1 MIDKS
6 MNPAPQGIADLANMA
21 PDLEIEIENPDDVTM
36 HIGGLELDLMP
47 EQEDDDFNDNLADYL
62 SDAELQTLANDL
74 LSDFD
79 DDVAS
84 RKDWITTY
92 TDGIELLGMKIEERS
107 EPWEGACGVYHPL
120 LSEAIVKF
128 QAETMMSSFPAA
140 GPVRTQ
146 IIGKETQDK
155 KDAAERV
162 QDDMNYQLT
171 DVMDEFRPEHER
183 MLWGLGMSG
192 NAFKK
197 IYFDPYLDRQISMF
211 VPAEDLV
218 VPYGAVNLQQA
229 ERVTHVMRKTENEL
243 RRLQVAGFYSDI
255 DLGEPSNILDDVEK
269 KIAEKM
275 GFTATSDTRYKI
287 LEMHVD
293 LDLPGFEH
301 DEDGEPTGVALPYVV
316 TIEKGSSAVLSIR
329 RNWEQD
335 DKLYKK
341 RQHFVHYGYVPG
353 FGFYCFGLIHL
364 VGAFAKSG
372 TSLIRQLVDAGTLS
386 NLPGGFKTRGMRVKG
401 DDTPIAPGEWR
412 DVDVPS
418 GTMRDNFV
426 PLPYKEPS
434 QTLMTLL
441 GQIID
446 EGRRF
451 ANAAD
456 LEISDMSGQAPVGTT
471 LAILERNTKAMSAI
485 MARVHYAF
493 KQELGLLKGII
504 AAYTPEDY
512 SYEPNVGNRKA
523 KKSDYDLV
531 EVIPVSDPNASTM
544 AQKIVQYQ
552 AVLQLA
558 QSAPQIYNMSLLH
571 RQMLDVLG
579 VKEAHKLI
587 PMAEDQK
594 PTDPI
599 TENQNVLVMKP
610 VKAFIAQD
618 HKAHIAI
625 HMAAM
630 QDPKIYQL
638 LQNNPLAPQLM
649 AAMESH
655 ISEHLGFEY
664 RLQIEQ
670 QLGFN
675 LPPQKDESG
684 EEQYMS
690 PEVEAKLAPLLAQ
703 AAQQLLQKNQGEAA
717 QQQAQQQA
725 QDPLVQMQMQELQL
739 KQQEQ
744 QRKAQKDQMDAQLKA
759 QQIQVERE
767 RIQAQQQTAA
777 EQNKISALSNAAK
790 LQTSKINDANKI
802 KVQALTEAA
811 KLTTDKTKLNTNVK
825 VDTLKTAAQLTEQ
838 KRQHDTRLEHEGLQN
853 ALGRESQQRG
863 EEVGGKKPK
872 GFKDGGEIT
881 EESEKPTEPN
891 LTEQDK
897 YFQGKFNT
905 RLAAH
910 DESKFQEWAKEN
922 KKNPDMESIDY
933 DLRGMWKGDSKF
945 DNSTGHGV
953 DTYKKPNHPTFSDQS
968 KYHGAV
974 NEVQG
979 GNYMGGRWQSDPKS
993 GMHTYTPSDEML
1005 NTTHDR
1011 DQMIRYIHENEP
1023 KTFLILPKGGKE

>member
-6 MNPAPQGIADLANMA
+6 MNPAPQGIAELANA
-21 PDLEIEIENPDDVTM
+21 QPDLEIEIENPDDVLL
-36 HIGGLELDLMP
+36 HVDGLEIDLMP
-47 EQEDDDFNDNLADYL
+47 DREADDFNDNLADYL
-62 SDAELQTLANDL
+62 HDSELQSIAGDL
-74 LSDFD
+74 LADFD

-197 IYFDPYLDRQISMF
+197 VYFDPHLDRQISVF

-218 VPYGAVNLQQA
+218 VPYGAMNLEQA

-243 RRLQVAGFYSDI
+243 RRLQVAGFYRDI
-255 DLGEPSNILDDVEK
+255 DLGEPSNSLDDVEK

-275 GFTATSDTRYKI
+275 GFRATSDDRYKL

-301 DEDGEPTGVALPYVV
+301 EEDGELTGIALPYVV
-316 TIEKGSSAVLSIR
+316 TMEKGTGEILSIR
-329 RNWEQD
+329 RNWNQD
-335 DKLYKK
+335 DKTFKK

-386 NLPGGFKTRGMRVKG
+386 NLPGGFKTRGLRVKG
-401 DDTPIAPGEWR
+401 DDTPISPGEWR

-418 GTMRDNFV
+418 GAIRDNLL

-456 LEISDMSGQAPVGTT
+456 LQISDMSGQAPVGTT

-504 AAYTPEDY
+504 SAYTPEDY
-512 SYEPNVGNRKA
+512 EYDPEVGNRKA
-523 KKSDYDLV
+523 KKSDYDMV
-531 EVIPVSDPNASTM
+531 DVIPVSDPNASTM

-558 QSAPQIYNMSLLH
+558 QSAPQIYNMPLLH

-579 VKEAHKLI
+579 VKEAQKLV
-587 PMAEDQK
+587 PMDEDQK
-594 PTDPI
+594 PTDPV
-599 TENQNVLVMKP
+599 TENQNILAMKP
-610 VKAFIAQD
+610 VKAFAAQD
-618 HKAHIAI
+618 HQSHISV
-625 HMAAM
+625 HMAAI
-630 QDPKIYQL
+630 QDPKIQQL
-638 LQNNPLAPQLM
+638 LQDNP
-649 AAMESH
+649 AAQQIAAQAQAH
-655 ISEHLGFEY
+655 IAEHLGFEY
-664 RLQIEQ
+664 RIQIEQ
-670 QLGFN
+670 QLGFA
-675 LPPQKDESG
+675 LPPQKDDTG
-684 EEQYMS
+684 TDQHMS
-690 PEVEAKLAPLLAQ
+690 PEVEARLAPLVAQ

-744 QRKAQKDQMDAQLKA
+744 QRKAQKDQIDAQLKA

-777 EQNKISALSNAAK
+777 EQNKVVALTNAAK
-790 LQTSKINDANKI
+790 LEASKTNDASKIKI
-802 KVQALTEAA
+802 QALTEAA
-811 KLTTDKTKLNTNVK
+811 RLTAQNKREAIKVK
-825 VDTLKTAAQLTEQ
+825 VDTLKSAAQLTEQ
-838 KRQHDTRLEHEGLQN
+838 KRQHDTRLAHEGMQN
-853 ALGRESQQRG
+853 ALDHGQQFSKGGAVGKEENMSNDYDYAAYNRAVSQGLVKPRKG
-863 EEVGGKKPK
+863 EEDHYP
-872 GFKDGGEIT
+872 
-881 EESEKPTEPN
+881 
-891 LTEQDK
+891 
-897 YFQGKFNT
+897 
-905 RLAAH
+905 
-910 DESKFQEWAKEN
+910 
-922 KKNPDMESIDY
+922 
-933 DLRGMWKGDSKF
+933 
-945 DNSTGHGV
+945 
-953 DTYKKPNHPTFSDQS
+953 DTYKLPTHVTFSDQS
-968 KYHGAV
+968 VHSNEKTPGGHWMEAEDDRYYFHPSEYNLKNTPPDALGDYFRNYEKKGTSVVLPDGRIIEGA
-974 NEVQG
+974 
-979 GNYMGGRWQSDPKS
+979 K
-993 GMHTYTPSDEML
+993 
-1005 NTTHDR
+1005 
-1011 DQMIRYIHENEP
+1011 
-1023 KTFLILPKGGKE
+1023 